1 MDASKII
8 KSHEAKY
15 KPVDVHRIVPVEI
28 DAGLLTAV
36 DGNLLSDTFK
46 DNLPIE
52 TLLKEN
58 TRDITQL
65 LVNELFS
72 LPTTVTQEG
81 VLATLPDPKHTIP
94 REKPVPKDVPLTRW
108 EKFAKLKG
116 INKKKKDRMV
126 YDDATGEL
134 RPSWGYKGMNKKE
147 ESEWLI
153 PIKSTSFGDNSVD
166 VRKDLASKR
175 KENIEKNNK
184 RKQRNVEEAYPKA
197 AKAKLDAAKSKQLA
211 ATNDRAAKKKQLKQS
226 IVLSKVSTASMG
238 KFDKKLEGEPKLRR
252 AKQKLPSVT
261 RSAADERDANKAI
274 ISKLF

>member
-1 MDASKII
+1 
-8 KSHEAKY
+8 
-15 KPVDVHRIVPVEI
+15 
-28 DAGLLTAV
+28 
-36 DGNLLSDTFK
+36 
-46 DNLPIE
+46 
-52 TLLKEN
+52 
-58 TRDITQL
+58 
-65 LVNELFS
+65 
-72 LPTTVTQEG
+72 
-81 VLATLPDPKHTIP
+81 
-94 REKPVPKDVPLTRW
+94 LTRW

-126 YDDATGEL
+126 HDDATGEL

-147 ESEWLI
+147 EGEWLI

-197 AKAKLDAAKSKQLA
+197 AKAKLDSVKGKQLA
-211 ATNDRAAKKKQLKQS
+211 AANDRAAKKKLLKQS